1 MSSICLVSLC
11 PQRSR
16 SGMKANA
23 KSHPVLQHHRTFTS
37 SAVRCVE
44 KKGSTSSFV
53 PSFWY
58 ANEERG
64 SPSKPGGHR
73 FDHSRHQ
80 RSRRPMW
87 RKQSDV
93 WKISTIQFK
102 FSLYEWDNLLFSV
115 SFHYFEIHLKTFP
128 DVYSGKETAL
138 VQKKTSLDSNL
149 NCFIGPNVTKH
160 TIAEALC

>member
-80 RSRRPMW
+80 RSRRPTW

-93 WKISTIQFK
+93 WKISTIQFN
-102 FSLYEWDNLLFSV
+102 FLC
-115 SFHYFEIHLKTFP
+115 TC
-128 DVYSGKETAL
+128 ETICCFL
-138 VQKKTSLDSNL
+138 SRFIILRFIWRRFRMFIQEKKLHWYKKTSLDSNL